1 MTRGLYKDPQRYLE
15 TYWSRYEGT
24 WWHGDFASI
33 DDATG
38 QWYLHGRSDDT
49 IKVAGKRL
57 GPAEAESVLVSH
69 PAVAEAAAVGLPD
82 EVKGEALWCYAV
94 LVPDA
99 VGDEELRAELRAL
112 VGEKLGKAFTPSGVR
127 FVSALPKT
135 RNAKVLRR
143 AIRAVAVG
151 GATGDLSSLEDPST
165 LDAVR
170 AAT

>member
-1 MTRGLYKDPQRYLE
+1 MRV
-15 TYWSRYEGT
+15 
-24 WWHGDFASI
+24 
-33 DDATG
+33 
-38 QWYLHGRSDDT
+38 
-49 IKVAGKRL
+49 VA
-57 GPAEAESVLVSH
+57 AEVG
-69 PAVAEAAAVGLPD
+69 AEAAAVGLPD
-82 EVKGEALWCYAV
+82 EVKGESLWCYVV
-94 LVPDA
+94 LVPGA
-99 VGDEELRAELRAL
+99 VGDDVLRSELRTL

-151 GATGDLSSLEDPST
+151 ADAGDLSSLEDPST